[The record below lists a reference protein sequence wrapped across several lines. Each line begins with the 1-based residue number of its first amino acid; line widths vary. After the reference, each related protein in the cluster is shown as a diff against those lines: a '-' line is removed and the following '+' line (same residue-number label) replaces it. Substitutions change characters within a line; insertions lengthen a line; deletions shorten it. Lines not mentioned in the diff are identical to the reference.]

1 MKEYNI
7 KAITDNDE
15 LKIIFECDKDNNEEC
30 NKKNC
35 NEYCNHTTN
44 SKYMKAR
51 QRNKKLTDKELVVS
65 LENEIEYYR
74 HELDLLKK
82 VHRENIECIN
92 EQDEL
97 IKEYQEVFKEIVF
110 DGKDILN
117 IKTPNQIRKLLEYN
131 PIKTKESNECLDKEF
146 EITINNEDYLI
157 KYNSNTNAIELNTYL
172 TKIVNENKIFKI
184 DKYNEF
190 KIINKTRLRKYGDYS
205 YDE

>member
-117 IKTPNQIRKLLEYN
+117 IKTPNQIRKLLGYN

>member
-15 LKIIFECDKDNNEEC
+15 LKIVFECDKNNNEEC

-74 HELDLLKK
+74 RELNLLQK
-82 VHRENIECIN
+82 VHRENVECIN
-92 EQDEL
+92 KQDKL
-97 IKEYQEVFKEIVF
+97 IKEYQESFKEIVL
-110 DGKDILN
+110 DRKDIFN
-117 IKTPNQIRKLLEYN
+117 IKTSNQIRKLLGYN
-131 PIKTKESNECLDKEF
+131 PIETQESNECLDKEF

-157 KYNSNTNAIELNTYL
+157 KYKNNTDTVILSTYL
-172 TKIVNENKIFKI
+172 TKVVNEK
-184 DKYNEF
+184 DKVMICKDNQF
-190 KIINKTRLRKYGDYS
+190 KIINKTRK
-205 YDE
+205 EEKI